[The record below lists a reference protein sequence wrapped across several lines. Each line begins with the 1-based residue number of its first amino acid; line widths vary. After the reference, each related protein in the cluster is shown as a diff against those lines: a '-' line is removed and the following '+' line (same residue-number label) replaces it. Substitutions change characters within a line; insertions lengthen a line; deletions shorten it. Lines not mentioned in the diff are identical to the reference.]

1 MLFDTGNMAC
11 WGDGSRGQVGHGS
24 TSDIG
29 AMPGQMGANLP
40 LVDLGNHT
48 VLDIDAHLYYTCA
61 LLDDS
66 SMKCWGNTLNGRT
79 FHHGDEPNEMGAN
92 LPKVDLGSQAS
103 PQQISSGLWHR
114 CALLKDCS
122 LKCWGMNAWGR
133 LGYGDQVNRVDD
145 DPSRMGDNLPS
156 VELVINTSPHTD
168 CSSVT
173 TSRCLLCRC
182 VKQESDHRKVAHD
195 IRLSYVIKPIK
206 QLRSTTTTATM
217 TTTSTPDLCASPGQ
231 CVVYKGYEYRTLDGT
246 FPDSNSAGYQ
256 DYWLPLPDGW
266 EIAPWEEDVRAVAE
280 GHPWG
285 AHRIVHSSTT
295 REHCSCTPLYTS
307 CECSWGSGRIY
318 GTRTVDNVTEYKTSH
333 NDRILIRRPSG
344 TTTTSTTALT
354 WQLVVSGH
362 GSTSQVAAA
371 TYSDQMVIYGGGSQ
385 LWRLDL
391 EAGAWQSIAA
401 TGTAPSGSR
410 SYMAGSKRNGELIYF
425 GGRDDASVFRLT
437 ASMTWLQVA
446 LSEGPRPTNR
456 HRHTAV
462 RLSDGSLLIYA
473 GFTFGRQPLG
483 DVWKLIFTSEAEGF
497 WQEMHTTGG
506 GSGPRLGPAGIE
518 GADGNFLTF
527 AGHEATWINRRVCS
541 VAPTTC
547 HHLPQPS
554 KDWGEFFDDVWRL
567 TINGTTGVWQLV
579 VVSGPTPGV
588 RTFPSAVAVPDGMLI
603 YGGFND
609 QIGHALKQTAY
620 NDVWHMA
627 INGNTGVW
635 QNLEPA
641 GSKPGAGSH
650 SQASVLC
657 GVGLV
662 VTIGSSTHKLNW
674 PTGCP
679 PGYAWQAGHCL
690 RCPDGFES
698 LGGCNLCQA
707 SAEPSTTTTASA
719 TATSTSATS
728 TSRLLESAVNVTEP
742 VFLEAD
748 ANWMAGLHTL
758 ASTVAVMPGA
768 TLTIQG
774 DPDFPAA
781 QGLGL

>member
-1 MLFDTGNMAC
+1 M
-11 WGDGSRGQVGHGS
+11 
-24 TSDIG
+24 
-29 AMPGQMGANLP
+29 
-40 LVDLGNHT
+40 
-48 VLDIDAHLYYTCA
+48 
-61 LLDDS
+61 
-66 SMKCWGNTLNGRT
+66 
-79 FHHGDEPNEMGAN
+79 
-92 LPKVDLGSQAS
+92 
-103 PQQISSGLWHR
+103 
-114 CALLKDCS
+114 
-122 LKCWGMNAWGR
+122 
-133 LGYGDQVNRVDD
+133 
-145 DPSRMGDNLPS
+145 
-156 VELVINTSPHTD
+156 
-168 CSSVT
+168 
-173 TSRCLLCRC
+173 
-182 VKQESDHRKVAHD
+182 
-195 IRLSYVIKPIK
+195 
-206 QLRSTTTTATM
+206 
-217 TTTSTPDLCASPGQ
+217 
-231 CVVYKGYEYRTLDGT
+231 
-246 FPDSNSAGYQ
+246 
-256 DYWLPLPDGW
+256 
-266 EIAPWEEDVRAVAE
+266 
-280 GHPWG
+280 
-285 AHRIVHSSTT
+285 
-295 REHCSCTPLYTS
+295 
-307 CECSWGSGRIY
+307 
-318 GTRTVDNVTEYKTSH
+318 
-333 NDRILIRRPSG
+333 
-344 TTTTSTTALT
+344 
-354 WQLVVSGH
+354 
-362 GSTSQVAAA
+362 
-371 TYSDQMVIYGGGSQ
+371 
-385 LWRLDL
+385 
-391 EAGAWQSIAA
+391 
-401 TGTAPSGSR
+401 
-410 SYMAGSKRNGELIYF
+410 
-425 GGRDDASVFRLT
+425 
-437 ASMTWLQVA
+437 
-446 LSEGPRPTNR
+446 
-456 HRHTAV
+456 
-462 RLSDGSLLIYA
+462 
-473 GFTFGRQPLG
+473 
-483 DVWKLIFTSEAEGF
+483 
-497 WQEMHTTGG
+497 
-506 GSGPRLGPAGIE
+506 
-518 GADGNFLTF
+518 
-527 AGHEATWINRRVCS
+527 
-541 VAPTTC
+541 
-547 HHLPQPS
+547 
-554 KDWGEFFDDVWRL
+554 
-567 TINGTTGVWQLV
+567 